1 VTQARRRTGQIGED
15 RVAAGLQAA
24 GWSLI
29 ERNARTREGEIDLIA
44 RDGET
49 LVFVEVKT
57 LRAGSQRGPE
67 RPVMAVGMRKQL
79 RIRRLARAWLAE
91 LREPERGR
99 RDELPPERGY
109 RSIRFDVIGI
119 RLDAED
125 RVVDSEHIRGAF

>member
-1 VTQARRRTGQIGED
+1 MTQARQRTGQIGED

-44 RDGET
+44 REGET

-67 RPVMAVGMRKQL
+67 RPVMAVGIRKQL

-91 LREPERGR
+91 LRESGRERHDEGR
-99 RDELPPERGY
+99 PAKGY

-119 RLDAED
+119 RLDSGD